1 MILVDLKTSI
11 YRESANQSDEL
22 SEILVVACLVQLLS
36 MK

>member
-11 YRESANQSDEL
+11 YRESANQADEL